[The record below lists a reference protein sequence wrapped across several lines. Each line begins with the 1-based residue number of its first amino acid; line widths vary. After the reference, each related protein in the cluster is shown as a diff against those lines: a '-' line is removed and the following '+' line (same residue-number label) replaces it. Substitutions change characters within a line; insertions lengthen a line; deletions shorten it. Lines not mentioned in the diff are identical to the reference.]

1 MPGRIFITGDTHGRH
16 DMAKLSKKQWPEG
29 ATLTRDDYIIVA
41 GDFGLIFYPTPDAE
55 EIWWTKWLKERP
67 FTVLLVDGNHDN
79 HVRLAEL
86 PQEEMFGGIVGKV
99 ADNIC
104 HLKRGYVYE
113 IAGRKILAFGGAES
127 IDKLHRT
134 EGISWWREEI
144 PSYAEMSRCLDS
156 MAQCEYKVDY
166 IVAHTCPST
175 LAHIIVNEIGGV
187 KNEDPTCGMLEHIV
201 TSCEYKG
208 FYCGH
213 WHIDKDLGK
222 FHFLYERIIELD

>member
-1 MPGRIFITGDTHGRH
+1 MTRLFATGDVHGEMDIGR
-16 DMAKLSKKQWPEG
+16 LSHKRWEIG
-29 ATLTRDDYIIVA
+29 SGLTREDYVIVL
-41 GDFGLIFYPTPDAE
+41 GDFGLVFHPTETPSE
-55 EIWWTKWLKERP
+55 SWWLNWLSNKP
-67 FTVLLVDGNHDN
+67 WTTLVVDGNHDN

-113 IAGRKILAFGGAES
+113 IAGRKVLTFGGAES

-156 MAQCEYKVDY
+156 MEKCEYKVDY

-201 TSCEYKG
+201 SSCEYKG

-213 WHIDKDLGK
+213 WHLNKDLGK
-222 FHFLYERIIELD
+222 FHFLYENIVELD